1 MTIGDRRR
9 RLIYQGMTPGPLPTT
24 LASTP
29 SGRPVSARSAPAKCE
44 TAHMGFPKQQPVD
57 ERLARPIR
65 QRADEARG
73 GPVVDPA
80 APLIFVVD
88 DDVSV
93 RTSLSR
99 LFRSVG
105 LQVEM
110 FGSASELLQR
120 LREIRPHCLVLDIR
134 LPGVSGLE
142 LQRQLR
148 ASQTHTPIVFMTG
161 HGDIPM
167 SVRAMKAGAFDF
179 LAKPFHDQDMLDAV
193 AAAVQRDKLTRQA
206 DDAEAKLRA
215 VYKLLSE
222 RQREVMALVTS
233 GLLNKQIAAR
243 LGVSE
248 ITVKIHRRNL
258 MQRVQAKSLPDLV
271 RMAESLGIHE
281 SAPSPDVPT
290 RAERTQKGGF
300 S

>member
-1 MTIGDRRR
+1 
-9 RLIYQGMTPGPLPTT
+9 
-24 LASTP
+24 
-29 SGRPVSARSAPAKCE
+29 
-44 TAHMGFPKQQPVD
+44 MGVPRQQPAND
-57 ERLARPIR
+57 RLARREPGI
-65 QRADEARG
+65 DT
-73 GPVVDPA
+73 A

-88 DDVSV
+88 DDLSV

-105 LQVEM
+105 LQVEL
-110 FGSASELLQR
+110 FGSAAELLQR
-120 LREIRPHCLVLDIR
+120 LREVRPHCLVLDIR

-142 LQRQLR
+142 LQRQLM
-148 ASQTHTPIVFMTG
+148 ASKTHTPIIFMTG

-215 VYKLLSE
+215 AYQLLSE

-271 RMAESLGIHE
+271 RMAESLGIHDG
-281 SAPSPDVPT
+281 PRPHDVTT
-290 RAERTQKGGF
+290 RA
-300 S
+300 

>member
-1 MTIGDRRR
+1 M
-9 RLIYQGMTPGPLPTT
+9 
-24 LASTP
+24 
-29 SGRPVSARSAPAKCE
+29 
-44 TAHMGFPKQQPVD
+44 
-57 ERLARPIR
+57 
-65 QRADEARG
+65 
-73 GPVVDPA
+73 
-80 APLIFVVD
+80 VD
-88 DDVSV
+88 DDGSV

-142 LQRQLR
+142 LQRQLL
-148 ASQTHTPIVFMTG
+148 AAETHTPIVFMTG

-179 LAKPFHDQDMLDAV
+179 LSKPFHDQDMLDAV

-206 DDAEAKLRA
+206 ADAEAKLRA
-215 VYKLLSE
+215 AYKLLSE

-271 RMAESLGIHE
+271 RMAESLGLHE
-281 SAPSPDVPT
+281 STRSPDVST
-290 RAERTQKGGF
+290 RA
-300 S
+300 

>member
-1 MTIGDRRR
+1 M
-9 RLIYQGMTPGPLPTT
+9 PGP
-24 LASTP
+24 AWIWQH
-29 SGRPVSARSAPAKCE
+29 RS
-44 TAHMGFPKQQPVD
+44 
-57 ERLARPIR
+57 
-65 QRADEARG
+65 
-73 GPVVDPA
+73 
-80 APLIFVVD
+80 D
-88 DDVSV
+88 DDASV

-120 LREIRPHCLVLDIR
+120 LREVRPHCLVLDPG
-134 LPGVSGLE
+134 LPGGSGLE

-148 ASQTHTPIVFMTG
+148 ASQSHTPIVFMTG

-215 VYKLLSE
+215 VYELLSE
-222 RQREVMALVTS
+222 RQREVMVLVTS

-248 ITVKIHRRNL
+248 ITVR
-258 MQRVQAKSLPDLV
+258 STG
-271 RMAESLGIHE
+271 E
-281 SAPSPDVPT
+281 T
-290 RAERTQKGGF
+290 
-300 S
+300 